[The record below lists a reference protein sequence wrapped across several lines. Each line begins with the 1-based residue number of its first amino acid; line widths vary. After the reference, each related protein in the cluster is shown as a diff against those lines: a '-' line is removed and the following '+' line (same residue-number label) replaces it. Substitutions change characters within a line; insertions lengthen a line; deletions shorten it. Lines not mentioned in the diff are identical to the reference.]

1 VIALS
6 VFSQLLFY
14 SFACL
19 GLGEILLNLLSKN
32 NQKNRAS
39 SGIYLATAYLLGQ
52 GLLANFW
59 VLLAIY
65 SRFIP
70 MIVIPTI
77 FILSICGTVLSYTDI
92 IGLLHKIK
100 TNPREYS
107 WTWRVL
113 ISLIIIL
120 VLAWITSLGR
130 STIGDGSSFYLAI
143 AKVIANSHRLQPL
156 PGYEDLTSIG
166 LQAELHF
173 AALMLLGSPGAAQVF
188 AWPIFLAGAVMLLAL
203 SRKAG
208 VTWRGQ
214 WFILAMLFTSTAV
227 TELSGSG
234 KTDLFA
240 TSLGF
245 AAYFWATEIRNE
257 KKTMAAWLTGLL
269 MGLTLIAK
277 ISYIL
282 TFIPSMAVFII
293 WSYFTNPSKPEKK
306 PVLLSRIIPLTA
318 LILVGT
324 TIALTP
330 HFIKNYV
337 LFDNALAPLN
347 EKSSGWQDQSWN
359 GPETTRRI
367 LATLPF
373 SLTFGDYYAQFG
385 NLSPLF
391 LMFLPLIFL
400 TPKPKYIFKNQAVI
414 ITLSTLIGL
423 TIWFIFRPTVFAPR
437 YFMACLLILS
447 IPIAGSAEYLT
458 LGKSRFF
465 KIMIPA
471 TTILVLLSSGLYNLN
486 KVFFPKETFKYLTGR
501 MSECDKA
508 LDYCS
513 ALNQIN
519 QTTKP
524 GDRLF
529 TDTVFRYWL
538 RTDLIECALTKNE
551 VDAYRELE
559 SPKQRWAF
567 IFGRGFTYIPIFY
580 TGNQIQN
587 TILDDLNYVPNW
599 LSISRINNIYD
610 DKNYLIQLAAR
621 DLNHHAVV
629 KCGQVEPPS
638 WELFNISY

>member
-1 VIALS
+1 MVS
-6 VFSQLLFY
+6 P
-14 SFACL
+14 
-19 GLGEILLNLLSKN
+19 
-32 NQKNRAS
+32 
-39 SGIYLATAYLLGQ
+39 GISLATAYLLGQ
-52 GLLANFW
+52 GLLANIW
-59 VLLAIY
+59 ALLAVY
-65 SRFIP
+65 SRFTP

-77 FILSICGTVLSYTDI
+77 FILSICGILLSYKDIIVLS
-92 IGLLHKIK
+92 HKIK
-100 TNPREYS
+100 TIPSEYS

-113 ISLIIIL
+113 ISLVIIL

-130 STIGDGSSFYLAI
+130 SIIGDGSSFYLAI

-173 AALMLLGSPGAAQVF
+173 AALMLLGSPGAAQLF

-214 WFILAMLFTSTAV
+214 WLILAMLFTSSAV
-227 TELSGSG
+227 IQLSGTG

-257 KKTMAAWLTGLL
+257 RKTMAAWLTGLL
-269 MGLTLIAK
+269 IGLTLIAK

-282 TFIPSMAVFII
+282 SFIPSMAILVI
-293 WSYFTNPSKPEKK
+293 WSYLTKPSKPEKK
-306 PVLLSRIIPLTA
+306 RILIRKLIPLTA
-318 LILVGT
+318 MILVGT
-324 TIALTP
+324 TLALTP
-330 HFIKNYV
+330 HFIKNDV
-337 LFDNALAPLN
+337 LFNNAFAPLN
-347 EKSSGWQDQSWN
+347 EKASGWQDQSWN

-367 LATLPF
+367 LANLPF
-373 SLTFGDYYAQFG
+373 SLTFGDYWAQIG

-391 LMFLPLIFL
+391 LMFSPLIFL
-400 TPKPKYIFKNQAVI
+400 MPRQKFIFNNQVFI
-414 ITLSTLIGL
+414 ITLSALIGL

-437 YFMACLLILS
+437 YFMACLLLLS
-447 IPIAGSAEYLT
+447 IPIAGSAEYLI
-458 LGKSRFF
+458 LGKSKFF

-471 TTILVLLSSGLYNLN
+471 ITILVLISSGLYHLN
-486 KVFFPKETFKYLTGR
+486 KVFFPRETFNYLTGR

-524 GDRLF
+524 GERLF
-529 TDTVFRYWL
+529 TNTVYRYWL

-559 SPKQRWAF
+559 SPEQRWSF
-567 IFGRGFTYIPIFY
+567 IFGRGFTYIPLFY
-580 TGNQIQN
+580 ITNQIQD

-599 LSISRINNIYD
+599 LVISKIDNPKDEKIH
-610 DKNYLIQLAAR
+610 LIHMASR
-621 DLNHHAVV
+621 DPNHHAVV
-629 KCGQVEPPS
+629 NCGQIDAPS
-638 WELFNISY
+638 WELVNISY